1 MRRPFSDYDFVDFV
15 TFTLAAMAFVI
26 AERFSAVLRQKLA

>member
-15 TFTLAAMAFVI
+15 TFTLAAMGVVLVI
-26 AERFSAVLRQKLA
+26 YMHVGLV

>member
-1 MRRPFSDYDFVDFV
+1 MRRPLSEYDFVDFV

-26 AERFSAVLRQKLA
+26 ALYMETGLI

>member
-1 MRRPFSDYDFVDFV
+1 MNLFDYRKVSLYLIITFVLV
-15 TFTLAAMAFVI
+15 LS